1 MVSTSIATEAAGLS
15 ALEPKGHH
23 HPNWEE
29 MVQWTKVRRLAGTLR
44 LLAREFD
51 VSTVFELADSNMNFN
66 ASPTKVYEPSGATGK
81 SDWNAL
87 FTYILDRFRERSTA
101 FVLVDDRDLT

>member
-1 MVSTSIATEAAGLS
+1 M
-15 ALEPKGHH
+15 
-23 HPNWEE
+23 
-29 MVQWTKVRRLAGTLR
+29 RRCCAMSSETTCSGRFFPMIVKMRGSLMSPR
-44 LLAREFD
+44 C
-51 VSTVFELADSNMNFN
+51 FELADSNMNFN
-66 ASPTKVYEPSGATGK
+66 ASPTKVYKPFGATGK

>member
-1 MVSTSIATEAAGLS
+1 MEVETTERKYVSLLCYEFRNNMQRQVL
-15 ALEPKGHH
+15 
-23 HPNWEE
+23 PNDSEN
-29 MVQWTKVRRLAGTLR
+29 
-44 LLAREFD
+44 AREFD